1 MKNFV
6 LSLLMLVAMLF
17 AVSTAE
23 AHGVVV
29 ARDRFGRAVV
39 VDRGFHGGGVRS
51 FSGNRNFGG
60 ARVVEVRRG
69 FFGGVRSVRVR

>member
-6 LSLLMLVAMLF
+6 LALVMLLL
-17 AVSTAE
+17 AVSAAS
-23 AHGVVV
+23 AHGGGVVV
-29 ARDRFGRAVV
+29 RDRFGRAIV
-39 VDRGFHGGGVRS
+39 VDRGFHGGFNGS
-51 FSGNRNFGG
+51 RNFNGGG